1 MNEIFTFNFTAEK
14 PNQGWSWLSQ
24 NGGIEDSTHAVPQQC
39 KHPERGDYMGISL
52 KQKECFLVGSCEVP
66 STQLDLEKAGADNT
80 VAHN

>member
-1 MNEIFTFNFTAEK
+1 MELAFSEWWDRRLN
-14 PNQGWSWLSQ
+14 
-24 NGGIEDSTHAVPQQC
+24 HAVPQQC